1 MRPGKHISGFD
12 LRKGCTGRRRD
23 RLRLSLLLFFIF
35 ACQLS
40 LFNAFS
46 QTYPVTVHTLLMPP
60 YSLRLSDYTQPGMQ
74 RLTV

>member
-1 MRPGKHISGFD
+1 MKTGKRIPGFD
-12 LRKGCTGRRRD
+12 LRKGCTGRRD
-23 RLRLSLLLFFIF
+23 KLRLSLLLFFIF